1 MQRLPV
7 DLRSAAVPLNVLGVP
22 AEREQRQ
29 QQQQQVLTRPIQMS
43 SNSGRLD

>member
-7 DLRSAAVPLNVLGVP
+7 DLRSAAVLLNVPGVP

-29 QQQQQVLTRPIQMS
+29 QQQQVLTRPIQMS
-43 SNSGRLD
+43 TNSGRPD